1 MIFCVFLFI
10 LMFIAQFFLQKIF
23 FFYLFNFFFHLLL
36 SMLQVGESQR
46 CSMEL
51 CSVVSTSKMRLFVG
65 KVYDLH
71 LLINSIVGFAEIL
84 DLSLIK

>member
-1 MIFCVFLFI
+1 
-10 LMFIAQFFLQKIF
+10 
-23 FFYLFNFFFHLLL
+23 
-36 SMLQVGESQR
+36 MLQVVESQR
-46 CSMEL
+46 CSLEL